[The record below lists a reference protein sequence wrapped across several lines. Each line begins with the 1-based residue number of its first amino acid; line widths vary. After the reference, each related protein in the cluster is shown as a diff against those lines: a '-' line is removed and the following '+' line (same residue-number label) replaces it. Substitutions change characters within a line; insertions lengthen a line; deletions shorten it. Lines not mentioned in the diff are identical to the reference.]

1 MNGMNKRDLTIAR
14 ELKKRLAEVVD
25 LVNLIVFGSR
35 ARGDAD
41 EYSDMDISIE
51 VGSVDRRV
59 QDKIADIAWEVGFE
73 NSLVISPVI
82 FTTDEIKNSPLR
94 ASPFLN
100 NIAEE
105 GVKL

>member
-1 MNGMNKRDLTIAR
+1 MNGMNKKDLTIAR

-25 LVNLIVFGSR
+25 VVNLIVFGSR

-41 EYSDMDISIE
+41 EYSD
-51 VGSVDRRV
+51 
-59 QDKIADIAWEVGFE
+59 
-73 NSLVISPVI
+73 
-82 FTTDEIKNSPLR
+82 DEIRNSPLR